1 MSRMDRLYGVTMAK
15 KGESVI
21 LSVNLN
27 QAENIVKE
35 NNVA

>member
-1 MSRMDRLYGVTMAK
+1 MAK